1 MDIIRQQLM
10 CTVDVGVFG
19 QVWVF
24 PKTLEA
30 FVDFNTKH
38 KCRNFEAIRAWAEP
52 RQIPEKM
59 PRDFLVPPEPE
70 DIFDLIP

>member
-1 MDIIRQQLM
+1 VHRRRRRLRP
-10 CTVDVGVFG
+10 GLG
-19 QVWVF
+19 L